1 MNEDT
6 APTPFDEITRDNK
19 EIFLLMRS
27 EIIEKILTGLIKSLN
42 IQDPQILEQLKQLQ
56 VMNRD
61 FLQSRTNEEVEDWKQ
76 RYRLR

>member
-6 APTPFDEITRDNK
+6 TPKPFDEITRDNK

-61 FLQSRTNEEVEDWKQ
+61 FLQSRTNEEIEDWKQ

>member
-6 APTPFDEITRDNK
+6 TPTPFDEITRDNK
-19 EIFLLMRS
+19 EIFLLMRL

-61 FLQSRTNEEVEDWKQ
+61 FLQSRTNEEIEDWKQ

>member
-6 APTPFDEITRDNK
+6 TPTPFDEITRDNK

-56 VMNRD
+56 IMNRD
-61 FLQSRTNEEVEDWKQ
+61 FLQSRTNEEIEDWKQ

>member
-6 APTPFDEITRDNK
+6 TPTPFDEITRDNK

-56 VMNRD
+56 IMNRD
-61 FLQSRTNEEVEDWKQ
+61 FLQSRTNEEIDDWKQ

>member
-6 APTPFDEITRDNK
+6 NPTPFDEITRDNK
-19 EIFLLMRS
+19 EIFLFMRS

-56 VMNRD
+56 IMNRD
-61 FLQSRTNEEVEDWKQ
+61 FLQSRTNEEIDDWKQ

>member
-6 APTPFDEITRDNK
+6 TPTPFDEITRDNK

-61 FLQSRTNEEVEDWKQ
+61 FLQSRTNEEIEDWKQ
-76 RYRLR
+76 KYRLR

>member
-6 APTPFDEITRDNK
+6 TPTPFDEITRDNK

-61 FLQSRTNEEVEDWKQ
+61 FLQSRTNEEIEDWKQ